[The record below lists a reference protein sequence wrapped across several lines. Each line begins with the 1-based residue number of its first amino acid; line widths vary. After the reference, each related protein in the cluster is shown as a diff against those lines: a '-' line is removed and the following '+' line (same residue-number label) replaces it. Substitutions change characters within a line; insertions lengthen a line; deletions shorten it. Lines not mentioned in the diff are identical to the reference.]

1 VIARAFSFQ
10 VGLQFVVVRAT
21 LLRANPAHPGG
32 MAAVAASEEKV
43 ARYISKLDIDGRV
56 AIAVYNGPESHVVS
70 GELKAIEKLISVVKA
85 DGIRATKLVVDQGEF
100 NIVISQ
106 MFSDPLSG
114 FHSPSIAPALP
125 ALKAWLDEHEASFN
139 VLEKPF
145 FSTLRGK
152 EIAKHE
158 HLGSEYWVS
167 SALCDLTSWT
177 DRKLNR
183 LTMPR
188 MLSDLFR
195 LLGLLTSP
203 LPLT

>member
-1 VIARAFSFQ
+1 MIARAFSFE

-21 LLRANPAHPGG
+21 LLRADPAHPGG

-85 DGIRATKLVVDQGEF
+85 DGIRATKLAVDQGEF
-100 NIVISQ
+100 NIVIAQ
-106 MFSDPLSG
+106 TLSDPLLSG

-125 ALKAWLDEHEASFN
+125 ALKAWLAEHEASFN
-139 VLEKPF
+139 ALEKPF

-152 EIAKHE
+152 EISKHE

-167 SALCDLTSWT
+167 SALL
-177 DRKLNR
+177 
-183 LTMPR
+183 
-188 MLSDLFR
+188 
-195 LLGLLTSP
+195 
-203 LPLT
+203 

>member
-1 VIARAFSFQ
+1 MIARALSFE
-10 VGLQFVVVRAT
+10 VGLQFVVIRAT
-21 LLRANPAHPGG
+21 LLRADPAHPGG

-43 ARYISKLDIDGRV
+43 ARYISKLEIDSRV

-70 GELKAIEKLISVVKA
+70 GELKAIEKLISVVKT

-100 NIVISQ
+100 IIVIPQ
-106 MFSDPLSG
+106 MLSDPLSG
-114 FHSPSIAPALP
+114 FHSPSIASALP

-158 HLGSEYWVS
+158 RLGSEYWVS
-167 SALCDLTSWT
+167 LTLCDMTFLTEN
-177 DRKLNR
+177 LI
-183 LTMPR
+183 
-188 MLSDLFR
+188 
-195 LLGLLTSP
+195 G
-203 LPLT
+203 